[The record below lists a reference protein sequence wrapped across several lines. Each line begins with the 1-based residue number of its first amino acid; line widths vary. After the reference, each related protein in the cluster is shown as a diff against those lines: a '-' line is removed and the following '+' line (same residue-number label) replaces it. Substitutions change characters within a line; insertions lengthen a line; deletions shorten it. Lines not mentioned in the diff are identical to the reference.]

1 MCVFSRR
8 HSPLAAEVVTLV
20 DSRSGLREQ
29 TLETNQ
35 EARVKYGTIRA
46 MLTTAAMA
54 AALAVG
60 VQQLSAQAA
69 PAQTAPAG
77 GVVGDVAQW
86 KGVVTAVDQ
95 TARTVVVRGPQGNLH
110 EFDVPAS
117 IPNLNNVKVGDTLTI
132 SYVEAIALYVRESSD
147 PPEASSTH
155 AVTVKPTGRPAVAH
169 VTIRETEANVL
180 SINQTTRW
188 MTVQGPHFNLHT
200 FHVDPSVA
208 AFSRVKVGDQIVLRY
223 TEALAVAITKG

>member
-1 MCVFSRR
+1 M
-8 HSPLAAEVVTLV
+8 VTLV
-20 DSRSGLREQ
+20 GRASDSEKR
-29 TLETNQ
+29 TLDTNQ
-35 EARVKYGTIRA
+35 EARVKHGTIRA
-46 MLTTAAMA
+46 TLTTAAMA

-69 PAQTAPAG
+69 PAQSAPTG

-86 KGVVTAVDQ
+86 KGVVTAVDP
-95 TARTVVVRGPQGNLH
+95 TARTMVVKGPQGNLH

-117 IPNLNNVKVGDTLTI
+117 IPNLGNVKIGDTLTI
-132 SYVEAIALYVRESSD
+132 AYVEAIALYVRESSD
-147 PPEASSTH
+147 PPEASTTH
-155 AVTVKPTGRPAVAH
+155 SVTVKPTGRPAVAH